1 MNQGLWELKFTL
13 KTVLRGL
20 TGHPSRRGRIHM
32 EEARAAT
39 VADELLE
46 ALARAGYTITDR
58 DGRVVVQG
66 RPPGEPHS
74 ISM

>member
-1 MNQGLWELKFTL
+1 MDSRADLEMTIRF
-13 KTVLRGL
+13 VLRGIG
-20 TGHPSRRGRIHM
+20 GHPSRRSKPLMDEG
-32 EEARAAT
+32 RAARVT
-39 VADELLE
+39 DELLE